1 LSINLYTYNLNR
13 ISQLLGVTAIL
24 LAIVLFHFIYSSNT
38 CVVEFLLLTNSSLQ
52 FPISLIFDKIRVRFS
67 LLVTT
72 ISCSVFLF
80 SRTYIRGDQ
89 FYLRFTWILLLFVLS
104 MNFLIFAGSLFILL
118 LGWDGLGIISFILI
132 IYYQSNERLQAG
144 YITLIVN
151 RLGDV
156 FIVSTFCLM
165 VILGQFFII
174 IPQYAYFLVLLLL
187 MARLTKSAQYPFSPW
202 LPAAIAAPTPVR
214 ALVHSSTLVTAGIY
228 LIIRIRVN
236 APLPSEILL
245 ILIFVG
251 RVTCLLGGVSAI
263 FENDLKKIV
272 ALSTL
277 RQLGLIM
284 FRLSLNLPYL
294 ALFHL
299 YIHATFKALLF
310 ICVGNVLLIC
320 YGTQD
325 IRLLGG
331 VLIKSPILSV
341 FFNIR
346 SLCLVGA
353 PFINAFYTKHV
364 IIECIFNGV
373 NIFAGVLIFIGSFF
387 TAVYVIR
394 TLYSINWS
402 KMLISCFSVQINLKD
417 IFPLILLGRL
427 SVFLGKIY
435 FYFDIDNLFFIA
447 IPTQLNF
454 IINLL
459 FPLGVVFRVY
469 VSYLK
474 NSFIINTIFFTNPI
488 LNSISSC
495 LFPIS
500 LRVSTLDKGWLY
512 PNFIF
517 KAYPFLTSFKI
528 SNSFSWP
535 DTYLGFFRGTL
546 IFFRLTLI
554 YCML

>member
-1 LSINLYTYNLNR
+1 
-13 ISQLLGVTAIL
+13 
-24 LAIVLFHFIYSSNT
+24 
-38 CVVEFLLLTNSSLQ
+38 
-52 FPISLIFDKIRVRFS
+52 
-67 LLVTT
+67 
-72 ISCSVFLF
+72 
-80 SRTYIRGDQ
+80 
-89 FYLRFTWILLLFVLS
+89 
-104 MNFLIFAGSLFILL
+104 
-118 LGWDGLGIISFILI
+118 
-132 IYYQSNERLQAG
+132 
-144 YITLIVN
+144 
-151 RLGDV
+151 
-156 FIVSTFCLM
+156 
-165 VILGQFFII
+165 
-174 IPQYAYFLVLLLL
+174 
-187 MARLTKSAQYPFSPW
+187 
-202 LPAAIAAPTPVR
+202 
-214 ALVHSSTLVTAGIY
+214 VTAGIY

-394 TLYSINWS
+394 TLYSIN
-402 KMLISCFSVQINLKD
+402 
-417 IFPLILLGRL
+417 
-427 SVFLGKIY
+427 
-435 FYFDIDNLFFIA
+435 
-447 IPTQLNF
+447 
-454 IINLL
+454 
-459 FPLGVVFRVY
+459 
-469 VSYLK
+469 
-474 NSFIINTIFFTNPI
+474 
-488 LNSISSC
+488 
-495 LFPIS
+495 
-500 LRVSTLDKGWLY
+500 
-512 PNFIF
+512 
-517 KAYPFLTSFKI
+517 
-528 SNSFSWP
+528 
-535 DTYLGFFRGTL
+535 
-546 IFFRLTLI
+546 
-554 YCML
+554 